1 MTYSKR
7 IKKLASL
14 IDENRNVIDIGSDHG
29 ILDIYLTLYNKN
41 KCLATDINKHS
52 IKQIKENISKLKLD
66 IDVIQSDGFDN
77 IEIKENPICVIAG
90 MGTSLI
96 KHIIDNSKSKD
107 INTFVIQTNNDYEML
122 RKYMQKKGYCIIDE
136 IAFIDKKIWY
146 IIIKFKKGHKKYN
159 KIDYALG
166 PILKNKHDDETKKY
180 FNYQIDKYKDILNKI
195 PKRYIFKRIKYIY
208 ILNYMKKVGP
218 SL

>member
-14 IDENRNVIDIGSDHG
+14 VDKNKNVSDIGSDHG
-29 ILDIYLTLYNKN
+29 ILDIYLTLHNKN
-41 KCLATDINKHS
+41 KCLATDINEYS
-52 IKQIKENISKLKLD
+52 VKQIKEKTDKLD

-77 IEIKENPICVIAG
+77 VEIKDDPICVIAG

-96 KHIIDNSKSKD
+96 KHIIDNPKSKN

-122 RKYMQKKGYCIIDE
+122 RKYMQKKGYYIIDE

-146 IIIKFKKGHKKYN
+146 IIIKFKKGQKRYN
-159 KIDYALG
+159 MIDYTIG
-166 PILKNKHDDETKKY
+166 PILKNKRDNETIGY
-180 FNYQIDKYKDILNKI
+180 FKYQIDKYNDILKKI
-195 PKRYIFKRIKYIY
+195 PKKYVFKRIKYIY

-218 SL
+218 LS